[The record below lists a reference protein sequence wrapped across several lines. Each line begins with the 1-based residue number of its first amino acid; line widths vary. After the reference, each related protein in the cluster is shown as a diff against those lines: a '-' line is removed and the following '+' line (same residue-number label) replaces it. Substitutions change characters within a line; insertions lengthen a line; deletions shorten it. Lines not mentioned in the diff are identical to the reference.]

1 MHEHHACLRV
11 KILAQALPDKEL
23 ATECQQTAE
32 CSSNMRQEAAG
43 HTCRRLFC
51 SAILLGRLAPV
62 GARCSCHQ
70 GRSCRLAAS
79 GRRS

>member
-43 HTCRRLFC
+43 HTCRRLFLQRH
-51 SAILLGRLAPV
+51 SP
-62 GARCSCHQ
+62 GASRARWSSLQLPPGAQLSSRC
-70 GRSCRLAAS
+70 
-79 GRRS
+79 